1 MYAKSI
7 WVPIILGLSVFSG
20 CNNSE
25 SEKSESTTVTDVKP
39 LVQQKNM
46 YASTSIGNGNIL
58 FGGEN
63 GLSIVNTSDSV
74 VTQKQTSSFNL
85 PTFESS
91 NEVFKRTDGVA
102 YYKSDEGNN
111 TEAEKSRIYSMLN
124 VDDGILVGGSFAS
137 VNGIEKHNLVKLNFD
152 GSIDI
157 TFNGN
162 IGGTVNKILKV
173 KDSLFIAGT
182 IGSYNDNEAY
192 GLIEIDTN
200 GKINNQFLPF
210 QDYMFTK
217 INDMI
222 ELDDNHIMLAGTFI
236 KDALEE
242 DQNKSQEELI
252 ELSRTI
258 IVLNKEGF
266 VNEELTAKFSDLKN
280 EVFAL
285 SIDKGKVYIA
295 GDFHLTKGSKDYNH
309 LVAYD
314 LNGNFDQ
321 SFQIEKLFGMIFDVV
336 IHDNK
341 VLFAGDFLID
351 SDNDTRSFY
360 VVDKLGKTIKVEN
373 VHIDADIYNIDIYNG
388 QIIMSGEGEFKVLN
402 KKFKNALV
410 LKLDSK

>member
-7 WVPIILGLSVFSG
+7 WVPIIIGLSVFSG